1 MQSGLAIHGKNLWKL
16 YGNYTKW
23 HNSGKTICTFAYW
36 SLSVRIDLSSTKL
49 SQTTFTHCHFIS
61 ICIVIFILE
70 TISASFSRYNII
82 RIKCPIDWHAL
93 LELFVSH
100 SVGRRR
106 DSKKAEAKRKKC
118 NWKFVENWD
127 LKCFAYSFSALSHQ
141 TWCHVCGVNSRLS
154 NLLIQKRE

>member
-1 MQSGLAIHGKNLWKL
+1 MKDDTLMVDVEFYYGLVQCQKISGCHLILS
-16 YGNYTKW
+16 KW
-23 HNSGKTICTFAYW
+23 EVTVLNVWLFGILMCW
-36 SLSVRIDLSSTKL
+36 DLSSTKL

-106 DSKKAEAKRKKC
+106 DRKKAEAKRKKC

-141 TWCHVCGVNSRLS
+141 T
-154 NLLIQKRE
+154 